1 VRASFLPVCSNLFED
16 GGTGENNGFPESYEM
31 AGRVGYTLLFYFSN
45 TLIDI
50 KTN

>member
-1 VRASFLPVCSNLFED
+1 MAAPGKTTAFA
-16 GGTGENNGFPESYEM
+16 GSYEM